1 MKHFVIALAGAA
13 WAAFASAQTGTVRGS
28 VIDDRTGEPMIG
40 VTVLVPGSTRG
51 TSTDLDGAYAL
62 VLPAGQTSLQFSF
75 ISYTTLVVKDI
86 AVPEGGVVVVPP
98 VRLSDAA
105 VDLGVAEVSVQAIR
119 SSEAAMMTMKRQSAA
134 MLDGISA
141 ATIRQSGD
149 ATAVEAAKRVTGVS
163 IEDGK
168 YVFVRGLG
176 DRYTKVLL
184 NSVEIPGL
192 DPDRNSLQMD
202 LFPTALIDNLS
213 VSKNFT
219 ADMPAD
225 FSGGLVN
232 VETKDFPEERIRSI
246 SFSTAFNPAMHLNP
260 SWLTADGG
268 RTDFLGIDDG
278 TRALP
283 AWAAAGYVPTPVS
296 GAPSAQVNEF
306 VRSFNPT
313 LGAERARSAVDFG
326 LGTTWGNQRTLRN
339 GKTLGH
345 VLSFAYKNETKYYDE
360 VVYGEYQRP
369 IDSTDFALRYATV
382 STGEVGERQA
392 LLGGLAGLA
401 LKSATS
407 KIRLTALHLQSGESR
422 AGRFTIDN
430 NGEAVGQSGYI
441 AYSDNLE
448 YNQRMLTNVLLAG
461 THVPRSGWEVDWRVS
476 PTRSTSS
483 DPDIRK
489 TAITVNPNNGVLSF
503 QAGAGGNPSR
513 IWRDL
518 EEYSATARIDVT
530 RTTTFR
536 GGPAKLRFGALT
548 TYRRRTYEILFY
560 DIQFFGAQ
568 SWPTTLQP
576 NDVLKPENIYPTP
589 GYNNIYYQSGNLDPN
604 PNAYSSSA
612 TTTAGYASVEC
623 APLAGLRV
631 VAGLRSEAFV
641 QRHTGRDQRWA
652 AGDTVNGNRLDN
664 AEVLNAVDL
673 FPSLSAIYAL
683 DDRTNLRAYAGR
695 TIARPSFKELS
706 YAQILD
712 PITNRIFNGALFPYT
727 GWDGALTETRVDHAD
742 LRWERFGPSNALVSV
757 SAFAKRF
764 DKPIE
769 LVRIP
774 EQAATTEFQPR
785 NVGTGRL
792 VGLEFELRA
801 PLSGLAGRFAAADRL
816 TVSANF
822 TLVDSRIAMTDLE
835 YASRL
840 TYEKQG
846 ETVARTR
853 PMAGQSPTV
862 LNAGLS
868 YSDPDKG
875 LAAALFY
882 NVKGR
887 TLYIVGAGLVPDVY
901 LEPFHSL
908 NASFSRT
915 FGTDGATALELRASN
930 LLGDTTEA
938 FYRSYGAEPAPFS
951 RIAPGRA
958 ISVGVVRKF

>member
-1 MKHFVIALAGAA
+1 MKHLLLALAGAA
-13 WAAFASAQTGTVRGS
+13 WAAFATAQTGTVRGS
-28 VIDDRTGEPMIG
+28 VIDARTGEPMIG

-51 TSTDLDGAYAL
+51 TSTDLDGAFSLA
-62 VLPAGQTSLQFSF
+62 VPAGPAALQFSF
-75 ISYTTLVVKDI
+75 ISYTTITVKDI
-86 AVPEGGVVVVPP
+86 VVAEGAVVVVPP

-119 SSEAAMMTMKRQSAA
+119 SSETAMMTMKRQSPA

-149 ATAVEAAKRVTGVS
+149 ATAVEAARRVTGVS

-184 NSVEIPGL
+184 NHVEIPGL

-202 LFPTALIDNLS
+202 LFPTALIDNIS

-232 VETKDFPEERIRSI
+232 VETKDFPEERIRT
-246 SFSTAFNPAMHLNP
+246 FSVSTGYNPSMHLNP
-260 SWLTADGG
+260 SWLTYPGG
-268 RTDFLGIDDG
+268 KLDFLGMDDG

-296 GAPSAQVNEF
+296 GATSAQVNEF

-313 LGAERARSAVDFG
+313 LGADRTRSALDFG
-326 LGTTWGNQRTLRN
+326 FGATLGNQRTLKN
-339 GKTLGH
+339 GRTLGH
-345 VLSFAYKNETKYYDE
+345 VFSLSYRNETKYYDE
-360 VVYGEYQRP
+360 VTYGEFQRP
-369 IDSTDFALRYATV
+369 IDSTATALRYATL
-382 STGEVGERQA
+382 TEGEVGERQV

-407 KIRLTALHLQSGESR
+407 KFRLTVLHLQSGESR

-448 YNQRMLTNVLLAG
+448 YTQRMLTNVLLTG
-461 THVPRSGWEVDWRVS
+461 THVPKAGWEIDWRVS
-476 PTRSTSS
+476 PTRSVAD
-483 DPDIRK
+483 DPDVRK
-489 TAITVNPNNGVLSF
+489 TAITVNPNNGALSF

-513 IWRDL
+513 IWRAL
-518 EEYSATARIDVT
+518 EEYSATARVDVT
-530 RTTTFR
+530 RSTTFR
-536 GGPAKLRFGALT
+536 GGPAKVRFGALT
-548 TYRRRTYEILFY
+548 TARMRSYEILFY

-568 SWPTTLQP
+568 SWPSTLQP
-576 NDVLKPENIYPTP
+576 NDVLKPENLYPTP
-589 GYNNIYYQSGNLDPN
+589 GYNNIYYQTGNLDPN
-604 PNAYSSSA
+604 PNAYRSSA
-612 TTTAGYASVEC
+612 TTTAGYASAEF

-631 VAGLRSEAFV
+631 VAGLRAEYFV

-652 AGDTVNGNRLDN
+652 SGDSVNGNRLENDV
-664 AEVLNAVDL
+664 VLESLDL
-673 FPSLSAIYAL
+673 FPTLSGIYAV
-683 DDRTNLRAYAGR
+683 DDRTNVRAYVGR

-712 PITNRIFNGALFPYT
+712 PLTNRIFNGALFPYT
-727 GWDGALTETRVDHAD
+727 GWEGQLTETRVDHAD
-742 LRWERFGPSNALVSV
+742 LRWERFGTGNSLLSV

-785 NVGTGRL
+785 NVGAGRL
-792 VGLEFELRA
+792 VGLEFELRQDLAFLGAA
-801 PLSGLAGRFAAADRL
+801 PALGRL
-816 TVSANF
+816 TASANF

-835 YASRL
+835 YDSRL
-840 TYEKQG
+840 TYEKPG
-846 ETVARTR
+846 ETISRTR

-862 LNAGLS
+862 LNAGLT
-868 YSDPDKG
+868 YADPDAG
-875 LAAALFY
+875 LSASCFY

-908 NASFSRT
+908 NASLGYTWGPDGRT
-915 FGTDGATALELRASN
+915 TLELRASN

-938 FYRSYGAEPAPFS
+938 FYRSFAAEPQPFS
-951 RIAPGRA
+951 RIAPGTA
-958 ISVGVVRKF
+958 VSVSLKWKV